1 MSMKK
6 AIYDVLLWRGLNF
19 ISVFILNI
27 LLARMLEATGAGSL
41 FYVINNLS
49 LCILLLSLCLESGLA
64 FYAASNKSD
73 SYTLSFVALGW
84 TLLACILFA
93 AISVV
98 IPAHLVEMESPY
110 GGWPGIC
117 FVAGNLLISFYSA
130 LFSAQRN
137 FITPNLCSLI
147 INVGLILFFLLNRE
161 PGLSTPLVYAG
172 YFGSFL
178 VQGLVIGILYF
189 SRARVERSNTPQP
202 ALVMRVLR
210 YSFVAL
216 VSNLVFFLVYR
227 ADYWFVEGYC
237 SDLELGNYI
246 QVSKLVQWLM
256 LMPMLVSTAIFPIT
270 AASGNDG
277 AMAGRIVTLSRIIL
291 YIYLGICA
299 VLALT
304 GYWLFEWIFGE
315 TYHYMYIIFLLHI
328 PGILAL
334 AMLYPVSAYH
344 AGIKRIDINLQGALA
359 GLLVIAVLN
368 FLFTP
373 RYGIYSASIISS
385 LGYICYFIFS
395 LLKLSKRSGSRL
407 RQFFV
412 MDGREFVLL
421 RTMLDR
427 RNGNLNR

>member
-1 MSMKK
+1 MKK

-19 ISVFILNI
+19 LSVFILNI
-27 LLARMLEATGAGSL
+27 LIARMLEATGAGSL
-41 FYVINNLS
+41 FYLINNLS

-64 FYAASNKSD
+64 FYAASNQGD
-73 SYTLSFVALGW
+73 SSALSFLALGW
-84 TLLACILFA
+84 TVLACILFA
-93 AISVV
+93 ALSLV
-98 IPAHLVEMESPY
+98 IPAHLVEIEGPY
-110 GGWPGIC
+110 GGWLGLC

-130 LFSAQRN
+130 LFSAQKN
-137 FITPNLCSLI
+137 FTTPNLCSLI
-147 INVGLILFFLLNRE
+147 INAGLILFFLYNRDSH
-161 PGLSTPLVYAG
+161 LSSSLVYLC
-172 YFGSFL
+172 YFVSFL
-178 VQGLVIGILYF
+178 VQGLVICVLYF
-189 SRARVERSNTPQP
+189 SRRRETRNDVPRPP
-202 ALVMRVLR
+202 LVMRVLR
-210 YSFVAL
+210 YSFAAL

-237 SDLELGNYI
+237 SDVELGNYI

-270 AASGNDG
+270 AASGNDS
-277 AMAGRIVTLSRIIL
+277 AMVGRIVTLSRIIL

-299 VLALT
+299 ALALT
-304 GYWLFEWIFGE
+304 GYWLFEWIFGA

-344 AGIKRIDINLQGALA
+344 AGIKRIDINLKGALA

-368 FLFTP
+368 FIFTP
-373 RYGIYSASIISS
+373 RYGIYAASIISS

-395 LLKLSKRSGSRL
+395 LLNLSGRSGSRI

-412 MDGREFVLL
+412 MDGREFDLL
-421 RTMLDR
+421 RTMFGR
-427 RNGNLNR
+427 RR